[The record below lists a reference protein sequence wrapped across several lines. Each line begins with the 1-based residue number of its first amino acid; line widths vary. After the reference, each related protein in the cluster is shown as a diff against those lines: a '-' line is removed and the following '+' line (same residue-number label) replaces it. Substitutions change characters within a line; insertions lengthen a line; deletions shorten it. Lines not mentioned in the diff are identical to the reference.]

1 MTENDCESKAHG
13 IVALYLAIKQCSK
26 KTVQATR
33 EYVWTNV
40 MQIKGGVSSMPKFGN
55 TAALSSLDAFVD
67 HMDTHYNSPNT
78 PVEGSAESMLD
89 AITTVVM
96 WMSKYSAVHHN
107 LGLAYAANPMQ
118 KMTPEALAARHP
130 GGHSYAQYIE
140 KVPAFS
146 RGIKET
152 SALVEGT
159 AAILNRMNFE
169 TPVHTKS
176 AGTLAQGLANT
187 LEWTLRMAVM
197 DMEDD
202 AKGADAQGADAKK
215 FAAREWHETRTWN
228 SNSIQMPIAIK
239 PQMST
244 SKTHT
249 DMFYGKQCTASF
261 AMSYKDAVSTN
272 KPMGAYVF
280 TKNTGEGGGEYVF
293 GAEPENMDSPL
304 VAYSYVE
311 GGVADKMLSEKATL
325 QQLAQSSMQ
334 GSQSA
339 ASVPRRTVMNPNMES
354 LTLTSALKASILSMR
369 EQTGQRVPFGDWK
382 IFMDRVYGTQMSIP
396 AVRDMSENDAFDL
409 AGRTCVA
416 VVTFKDAKHMQE
428 MGGMVE
434 DMWRGLWGD
443 VKKKTKGEWK
453 KRTTKTNLKQ
463 HVQALMHTALLS
475 QKELACMQHVV
486 DTLDAFPGGQDAFE
500 ASSARTLNTI
510 ILSIRI
516 KKGVQGSFPAVAEQ
530 PAQLVRQ

>member
-1 MTENDCESKAHG
+1 
-13 IVALYLAIKQCSK
+13 
-26 KTVQATR
+26 
-33 EYVWTNV
+33 
-40 MQIKGGVSSMPKFGN
+40 
-55 TAALSSLDAFVD
+55 
-67 HMDTHYNSPNT
+67 
-78 PVEGSAESMLD
+78 
-89 AITTVVM
+89 
-96 WMSKYSAVHHN
+96 
-107 LGLAYAANPMQ
+107 
-118 KMTPEALAARHP
+118 
-130 GGHSYAQYIE
+130 
-140 KVPAFS
+140 
-146 RGIKET
+146 
-152 SALVEGT
+152 
-159 AAILNRMNFE
+159 MNFE

-215 FAAREWHETRTWN
+215 FAAREWHETRTWS

-244 SKTHT
+244 TKTHT

-280 TKNTGEGGGEYVF
+280 TKNTSTNGEKGEYVF

-339 ASVPRRTVMNPNMES
+339 ASNPNMES

-428 MGGMVE
+428 MGDVVE
-434 DMWRGLWGD
+434 AMWVGLWGG
-443 VKKKTKGEWK
+443 VTKKAKELKGKAKDAKEKLLEEWK
-453 KRTTKTNLKQ
+453 KRTTKKPLKQ

-510 ILSIRI
+510 ILSIRV

-530 PAQLVRQ
+530 PPAQLVRQ